1 VRSVTP
7 ELIADVQMPV
17 LALREFGVAFGERVV
32 LSSIDL
38 VVPERGVMVLLG
50 PSGTGKSTLLR
61 TLAGFNSANP
71 SLRVWG
77 HAEYQGE
84 MWGAKEHPSLVAQ
97 SARLLMSSVL
107 ENILSHLPERS
118 QLTKPDQRDLARRLL
133 ARAGLDDLAERLDA
147 PVEQLPLWQQRQIAI
162 LRMVAGS
169 PRLLCVDEPTVGL
182 SEGEAASVLRF
193 LRAEGEHRAVMV
205 VLHNQNEA
213 RVLGGTAAL
222 IAGGR
227 VIEVQSTDSF
237 LEQPLSD
244 AGRDFVRSGSCA
256 VPAPDAVAEEL
267 DEGVEPP
274 PPLPPAARQF
284 VSDAFGPRGFL
295 WLKKGQ
301 LAGTPKPG
309 VVRGKVGDL
318 RALRRVGVDTLITLT
333 ETPLEDPALA
343 EFGIAMRWFP
353 VPDMHAPS
361 IEQAIALC
369 EALDSLIDEGRV
381 VAVHCLAG
389 LGRTGTVLAAYLIWE
404 GQEALGALDAVRR
417 IEPRWVQSERQVAF
431 LQEFAAELQSGT
443 AQRSSVRQARM
454 VSIQQ

>member
-1 VRSVTP
+1 MSEAT
-7 ELIADVQMPV
+7 ADAAMPI

-38 VVPERGVMVLLG
+38 QVPDRGVMVLLG

-77 HAEYQGE
+77 SAEYQGE
-84 MWGAKEHPSLVAQ
+84 AWGTKEHPSLVAQ

-118 QLTKPDQRDLARRLL
+118 LLTKPDQRDLARRLL
-133 ARAGLDDLAERLDA
+133 ARAGLEDLAGRLDE

-162 LRMVAGS
+162 LRMAAGS

-182 SEGEAASVLRF
+182 SEDEAAAVLRF

-205 VLHNQNEA
+205 VLHNQVEA
-213 RVLGGTAAL
+213 RLLGGTAVL

-227 VIEVQSTDSF
+227 VIEVQPAETF
-237 LEQPLSD
+237 FARPLSD

-256 VPAPDAVAEEL
+256 VPAPDAVAEDL
-267 DEGVEPP
+267 DEGAEPP
-274 PPLPPAARQF
+274 PPLPHEAREY

-301 LAGTPKPG
+301 LAGTPRPG
-309 VVRGKVGDL
+309 VVRDIEHDL
-318 RALRRVGVDTLITLT
+318 RALRRVGVDVLVTLT
-333 ETPLEDPALA
+333 ETPLEGPALA
-343 EFGIAMRWFP
+343 DFGIATRWFP

-361 IEQAIALC
+361 VAQAIALC
-369 EALDSLIDEGRV
+369 EALDALIEDGRT

-404 GQEALGALDAVRR
+404 GREPLEALDAVRR

-431 LQEFAAELQSGT
+431 LQEFAAGLQSGT
-443 AQRSSVRQARM
+443 AQRSSVQQARM